1 VERRRGKEGGRRS
14 RRGGG
19 VREKEDQA
27 SGGKS
32 GRGEER
38 ARGRGVVDIFI
49 YGRGRRWVRDHRGP

>member
-1 VERRRGKEGGRRS
+1 
-14 RRGGG
+14 
-19 VREKEDQA
+19 VREKEDLV

-49 YGRGRRWVRDHRGP
+49 YGRGRRWVRDHRGPL